1 MKFYAIRDNYLYR
14 KAYKN
19 GAHKSSRTL
28 TVFVLK
34 DKAAA
39 MLAKQ
44 NPLKVPINRI
54 GISVSKKVGDAVHR
68 NRAKRLIREAYRQID
83 KLYGTEKG
91 FLVVICPRSECACAK
106 EDEVRRDLTYCLS
119 SLKMLCGKKEARET
133 GAEHSPSEN
142 DPRGTE
148 NDRSESGQ

>member
-68 NRAKRLIREAYRQID
+68 NRAKRVIREAYRQID
-83 KLYGTEKG
+83 KNSGIKKGYLIVIVPKTECTVRKEGDVYRDMLYC
-91 FLVVICPRSECACAK
+91 F
-106 EDEVRRDLTYCLS
+106 S
-119 SLKMLCGKKEARET
+119 SLDMLCGKNTVSDTGNAQPSKNISADDNSFAR
-133 GAEHSPSEN
+133 S
-142 DPRGTE
+142 DIK
-148 NDRSESGQ
+148 